1 MEENKLPEIFET
13 FGDARKNGFVTV
25 KELKD
30 KGESFKKITKRFRH
44 QRNSYSARGQTGDF
58 EQRNCSCIG
67 TGICELYK

>member
-30 KGESFKKITKRFRH
+30 KKWQKIV
-44 QRNSYSARGQTGDF
+44 
-58 EQRNCSCIG
+58 
-67 TGICELYK
+67 